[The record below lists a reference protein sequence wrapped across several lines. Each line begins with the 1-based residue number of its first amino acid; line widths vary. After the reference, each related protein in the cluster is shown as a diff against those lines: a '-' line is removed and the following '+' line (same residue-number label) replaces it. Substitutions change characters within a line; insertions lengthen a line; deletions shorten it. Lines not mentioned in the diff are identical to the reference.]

1 MQAFAPQ
8 VFSIAWTSKS
18 RLNGRSVPTMS
29 ASSDDVLVSG
39 FGLEGLGL
47 KRLRSIGFGGL
58 DSQELAGTAL
68 GEFIFFFFAGG
79 WGFRRQLSLRC
90 CATAVHLDGLRGR
103 VYQQRI
109 SEILPFQALQS
120 CLDKLTHGIATR
132 GGNV

>member
-1 MQAFAPQ
+1 MTLPKKGMQAFAPQ

-18 RLNGRSVPTMS
+18 RLNGCSVPTMS

-47 KRLRSIGFGGL
+47 KRLRSIGFAGL
-58 DSQELAGTAL
+58 DLQELAGTAL
-68 GEFIFFFFAGG
+68 GEFIIFHFFLTGG

-90 CATAVHLDGLRGR
+90 CATAVHLDGLLGR

-109 SEILPFQALQS
+109 I
-120 CLDKLTHGIATR
+120 
-132 GGNV
+132 